1 MHALGEWYLGQF
13 DEEHFEQDPEGER
26 RAHGLAQR
34 DTRDQGI
41 RWLGAAA
48 LQGDVNAAVTLADF
62 LSRSGPSFQAEAA
75 RWHEH
80 AAELGDALSMVQ
92 IARIFEQ
99 GAGRDADPA
108 AADAWYRRAADAFA
122 AAAEQDDDFAPF
134 AMCELAELSL
144 RGNGVAQDSARA
156 VALYERAAARGHHWA
171 MLTLGD
177 LYERGDG
184 VARDR
189 QRAEH
194 WLQRAVAAG
203 GDGDAR
209 SRLDDLRAE
218 AEGGGDGRRRGR
230 AGRQGSPRARGGA
243 ASRPR

>member
-1 MHALGEWYLGQF
+1 M
-13 DEEHFEQDPEGER
+13 
-26 RAHGLAQR
+26 
-34 DTRDQGI
+34 
-41 RWLGAAA
+41 
-48 LQGDVNAAVTLADF
+48 NAAVTLADF
-62 LSRSGPSFQAEAA
+62 LSRSGPAFQAEAA

-80 AAELGDALSMVQ
+80 AAELGDALEHGADRAHPRSG
-92 IARIFEQ
+92 RR
-99 GAGRDADPA
+99 AGRRPGGRRRLV
-108 AADAWYRRAADAFA
+108 RRAADAFA
-122 AAAEQDDDFAPF
+122 EAAEQDDDFAPF

-156 VALYERAAARGHHWA
+156 VALYERAAGRGHHWA

-203 GDGDAR
+203 RRQLRALPPRRPAGGGAEEEETVAVDGVRVDQDLFGAGRAAR
-209 SRLDDLRAE
+209 S
-218 AEGGGDGRRRGR
+218 
-230 AGRQGSPRARGGA
+230 PR
-243 ASRPR
+243 